1 MSRSHGKQSALR
13 FASRLTG
20 KFFMRH
26 GCRSLIAL
34 ACIALLGGC
43 AKPRRPEL
51 VEVSN
56 AQYRDALTELMRTEN
71 RNNALTRDDPSR
83 QGVDVSETAS
93 IPATQRIAL
102 GRLTGGIDRD
112 GLPGDELL
120 SVVVEPQD
128 HAAKPLRTPGN
139 LEVIAYST
147 SADAKA
153 PIATWKV
160 PEDKLAL
167 LWKQGLFNAGYHL
180 EFAWPTPPTCDQL
193 RLVARLTTADGRV
206 YEAAKELKISP
217 PSNVA
222 RSGSS
227 PTSTNPVVRIGHQSI
242 SIGNPT
248 PLQPAAEVVAPPQAV
263 APPPLLP

>member
-1 MSRSHGKQSALR
+1 
-13 FASRLTG
+13 
-20 KFFMRH
+20 MRH
-26 GCRSLIAL
+26 GCRTLVAL
-34 ACIALLGGC
+34 ACIAFLGGC

-51 VEVSN
+51 VEVSD

-83 QGVDVSETAS
+83 PGVAVPEIAS

-120 SVVVEPQD
+120 SVVIEPQD

-147 SADAKA
+147 SADAKE
-153 PIATWKV
+153 PIATWSM
-160 PEDKLAL
+160 PEEKLAP
-167 LWKQGLFNAGYHL
+167 LWKQGLLNAGYHL
-180 EFAWPTPPTCDQL
+180 ELAWPTPPSCDQM

-206 YEAAKELKISP
+206 YETAKELKISP
-217 PSNVA
+217 PSNMA
-222 RSGSS
+222 RHGVS
-227 PTSTNPVVRIGHQSI
+227 PEPNPLVRIGHQNI
-242 SIGNPT
+242 SIGKPM
-248 PLQPAAEVVAPPQAV
+248 PLQASAEVVVPPQAI